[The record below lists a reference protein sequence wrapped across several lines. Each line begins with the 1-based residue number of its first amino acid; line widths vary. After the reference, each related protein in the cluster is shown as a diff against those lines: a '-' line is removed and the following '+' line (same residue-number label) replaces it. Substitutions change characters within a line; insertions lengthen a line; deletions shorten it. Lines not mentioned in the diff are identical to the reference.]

1 MATEK
6 FLFPHHQKT
15 KLKKLCFLLFLF
27 SSFVH
32 SDENIVIVISLD
44 GLRFDYLERTET
56 EAFSYITK
64 AGARASSL
72 VPVYQSSTFPTHVT
86 MATGVTPD
94 LHGILHNS
102 FYDKERGS
110 FSYSPDASWI
120 QSEPVWSIVENQDIK
135 TATYFWVGSE
145 TDWRETSISYSKA
158 PFNGRISEKEK
169 LDQILEW
176 LDMDIDL
183 RPRLIMSWWHGTDS
197 VAHQKGATHPDV
209 FKQLNKQDK
218 ILFQLIEE
226 ISLRN
231 IWNKVTLL
239 VVSDHGMSDVSNFI
253 NLKEILKL
261 NSIKARI
268 STGPAV
274 AHIFLENKEDLKKT
288 ISSLRENQHLSV
300 WSKENLPKEFN
311 MFNET
316 RTGDVIVTTSIPNML
331 VTRNNSNPPI
341 GMHGYNPRDN
351 KQMHS
356 IFLAYGN
363 KVANKRLQTVH
374 QLDIVPTILDLLNL
388 DVPKYMQ
395 GRIIDLQ

>member
-1 MATEK
+1 M
-6 FLFPHHQKT
+6 
-15 KLKKLCFLLFLF
+15 LLFLF

-64 AGARASSL
+64 EGARASSL

-226 ISLRN
+226 ITRRN
-231 IWNKVTLL
+231 IWDKVTLL

-261 NSIKARI
+261 NSIDARI

-274 AHIFLENKEDLKKT
+274 AHIFLDKKEELKRA
-288 ISSLRENQHLSV
+288 ISSLQENQHLSV
-300 WSKENLPKEFN
+300 WSKEDLPKEFN

-331 VTRNNSNPPI
+331 VTRSNSNPPI
-341 GMHGYNPRDN
+341 GMHGYNPKEN
-351 KQMHS
+351 KHMHG

-363 KVANKRLQTVH
+363 KVANKRLQKVH
-374 QLDIVPTILDLLNL
+374 QLDITPTILDLLNL
-388 DVPKYMQ
+388 DVPEYMQ
-395 GRIIDLQ
+395 GKIIELQ

>member
-1 MATEK
+1 M
-6 FLFPHHQKT
+6 L
-15 KLKKLCFLLFLF
+15 FLL

-64 AGARASSL
+64 EGARASSL

-226 ISLRN
+226 ITRRN
-231 IWNKVTLL
+231 IWDKVTLL

-261 NSIKARI
+261 NSIDARI

-274 AHIFLENKEDLKKT
+274 AHIFLDKKEELKRA
-288 ISSLRENQHLSV
+288 ISSLQENQHLSV
-300 WSKENLPKEFN
+300 WSKEDLPKEFN

-341 GMHGYNPRDN
+341 GMHGYNPKDN
-351 KQMHS
+351 KHMHG

-363 KVANKRLQTVH
+363 KVANKRLQKVH
-374 QLDIVPTILDLLNL
+374 QLDITPTILDLLNL
-388 DVPKYMQ
+388 DVPEYMQ
-395 GRIIDLQ
+395 GKIIELQ

>member
-1 MATEK
+1 MATER
-6 FLFPHHQKT
+6 FLFPHHQKI

-27 SSFVH
+27 SSFIY

-44 GLRFDYLERTET
+44 GIRYDYLERTET
-56 EAFSYITK
+56 DAFSYLRK
-64 AGARASSL
+64 GGASASSL

-120 QSEPVWSIVENQDIK
+120 QFEPVWSILENQNMK

-145 TDWRETSISYSKA
+145 TDWRGTSISYSKA
-158 PFNGRISEKEK
+158 PFNGRIGEKEK

-176 LDMDIDL
+176 LDMEIDL

-274 AHIFLENKEDLKKT
+274 AHIFLENKEDLKKA
-288 ISSLRENQHLSV
+288 ISSLRENQQLSV

-363 KVANKRLQTVH
+363 KVANKRLQKVH
-374 QLDIVPTILDLLNL
+374 QLDIAPTILDLLNL
-388 DVPKYMQ
+388 DVPKCMQ

>member
-1 MATEK
+1 M
-6 FLFPHHQKT
+6 
-15 KLKKLCFLLFLF
+15 LFLF

-64 AGARASSL
+64 EGARASSL

-226 ISLRN
+226 ITRRN
-231 IWNKVTLL
+231 IWDKVTLL

-261 NSIKARI
+261 NYIDARI

-274 AHIFLENKEDLKKT
+274 AHIFLDKKEELKRA
-288 ISSLRENQHLSV
+288 ISSLQENQHLSV
-300 WSKENLPKEFN
+300 WSKEDLPKEFN

-341 GMHGYNPRDN
+341 GMHGYNPKDN
-351 KQMHS
+351 KHMHG
-356 IFLAYGN
+356 IFLAYGI
-363 KVANKRLQTVH
+363 KVANKRLQKVH
-374 QLDIVPTILDLLNL
+374 QLDITPTILDLLNL
-388 DVPKYMQ
+388 DVPEYMQ
-395 GRIIDLQ
+395 GKIIELQ

>member
-1 MATEK
+1 M
-6 FLFPHHQKT
+6 
-15 KLKKLCFLLFLF
+15 LFLF

-64 AGARASSL
+64 EGARASSL

-145 TDWRETSISYSKA
+145 TDWRGTSISYSKA
-158 PFNGRISEKEK
+158 PFNGRIGEKEK

-176 LDMDIDL
+176 LDMEIDL

-226 ISLRN
+226 ITRRN
-231 IWNKVTLL
+231 IWDKVTLL

-261 NSIKARI
+261 NSIDARI

-274 AHIFLENKEDLKKT
+274 AHIFLDKKEELKRA
-288 ISSLRENQHLSV
+288 ISSLQENQHLSV
-300 WSKENLPKEFN
+300 WSKEDLPKEFN

-341 GMHGYNPRDN
+341 GMHGYNPKDN
-351 KQMHS
+351 KHMHG

-363 KVANKRLQTVH
+363 KVANKRLQKVH
-374 QLDIVPTILDLLNL
+374 QLDITPTILDLLNL
-388 DVPKYMQ
+388 DVPEYMQ
-395 GRIIDLQ
+395 GKIIELQ

>member
-1 MATEK
+1 MATER
-6 FLFPHHQKT
+6 FLFPHHQKI

-27 SSFVH
+27 SSFIH

-44 GLRFDYLERTET
+44 GLRYDYLERTET
-56 EAFSYITK
+56 DAFSYITK
-64 AGARASSL
+64 EGASASSL

-120 QSEPVWSIVENQDIK
+120 QFEPVWSIVENQDIK

-231 IWNKVTLL
+231 IWDKVTLL

-261 NSIKARI
+261 NSIEARI

-274 AHIFLENKEDLKKT
+274 AHIFLDKKEELKKT
-288 ISSLRENQHLSV
+288 ISSLQENKHLSV

-341 GMHGYNPRDN
+341 GMHGYNPKEN
-351 KQMHS
+351 KQMHG

-363 KVANKRLQTVH
+363 KVANKRLQKVH
-374 QLDIVPTILDLLNL
+374 QLDITPTILDLLNL

>member
-1 MATEK
+1 MATER
-6 FLFPHHQKT
+6 FLFLHHQKT
-15 KLKKLCFLLFLF
+15 KLKKLCFLLFLL

-64 AGARASSL
+64 EGARASSL

-226 ISLRN
+226 ITRRN
-231 IWNKVTLL
+231 IWDKVTLL

-261 NSIKARI
+261 NSIDARI

-274 AHIFLENKEDLKKT
+274 AHIFLDKKEELKRA
-288 ISSLRENQHLSV
+288 ISSLQENQHLSV
-300 WSKENLPKEFN
+300 WSKEDLPKEFN

-341 GMHGYNPRDN
+341 GMHGYNPKDN
-351 KQMHS
+351 KHMHG

-363 KVANKRLQTVH
+363 KVANKRLQKVH
-374 QLDIVPTILDLLNL
+374 QLDITPTILDLLNL
-388 DVPKYMQ
+388 DVPEYMQ
-395 GRIIDLQ
+395 GKIIELQ

>member
-1 MATEK
+1 MATER
-6 FLFPHHQKT
+6 FLFPHHQKI

-27 SSFVH
+27 SSCIH
-32 SDENIVIVISLD
+32 SDENTVIVISLD
-44 GLRFDYLERTET
+44 GIRYDYLERTET
-56 EAFSYITK
+56 DAFSYLRK
-64 AGARASSL
+64 GGASASSL

-120 QSEPVWSIVENQDIK
+120 QFEPVWSILENQNMK

-145 TDWRETSISYSKA
+145 TDWRGTSISYSKA
-158 PFNGRISEKEK
+158 PFNGRIGEKEK
-169 LDQILEW
+169 LDQILKW
-176 LDMDIDL
+176 LDMEIDL

-363 KVANKRLQTVH
+363 KVANKRLQKVH
-374 QLDIVPTILDLLNL
+374 QLDIAPTILDLLNL

>member
-1 MATEK
+1 
-6 FLFPHHQKT
+6 
-15 KLKKLCFLLFLF
+15 
-27 SSFVH
+27 
-32 SDENIVIVISLD
+32 
-44 GLRFDYLERTET
+44 
-56 EAFSYITK
+56 
-64 AGARASSL
+64 
-72 VPVYQSSTFPTHVT
+72 

-226 ISLRN
+226 ITRRN
-231 IWNKVTLL
+231 IWDKVTLL

-261 NSIKARI
+261 NSIDARI

-274 AHIFLENKEDLKKT
+274 AHIFLDKKEELKRA
-288 ISSLRENQHLSV
+288 ISSLQENQHLSV
-300 WSKENLPKEFN
+300 WSKEDLPKEFN

-331 VTRNNSNPPI
+331 VSRNNSNPPI
-341 GMHGYNPRDN
+341 GMHGYNPKDN
-351 KQMHS
+351 KQMHG

-363 KVANKRLQTVH
+363 KVANKRLQKVH
-374 QLDIVPTILDLLNL
+374 QLDITPTILDLLNL
-388 DVPKYMQ
+388 DVPEYMQ
-395 GRIIDLQ
+395 GKIIELQ

>member
-1 MATEK
+1 MATER

-64 AGARASSL
+64 EGARASSL

-231 IWNKVTLL
+231 IWDKVTLL

-261 NSIKARI
+261 NSIDARI

-274 AHIFLENKEDLKKT
+274 AHIFLDKKEELKRA
-288 ISSLRENQHLSV
+288 ISSLQENQHLSV
-300 WSKENLPKEFN
+300 WSKEDLPKEFN

-331 VTRNNSNPPI
+331 VTRSNSNPPI
-341 GMHGYNPRDN
+341 GMHGYNPKEN
-351 KQMHS
+351 KHMHG

-363 KVANKRLQTVH
+363 KVANKRLQKVH
-374 QLDIVPTILDLLNL
+374 QLDIAPTILDLLNL

>member
-1 MATEK
+1 MATER

-64 AGARASSL
+64 EGARASSL

-288 ISSLRENQHLSV
+288 ISSLQANKNLSV
-300 WSKENLPKEFN
+300 WSKENLPVSYTHLRAH
-311 MFNET
+311 ET
-316 RTGDVIVTTSIPNML
+316 
-331 VTRNNSNPPI
+331 
-341 GMHGYNPRDN
+341 
-351 KQMHS
+351 
-356 IFLAYGN
+356 
-363 KVANKRLQTVH
+363 
-374 QLDIVPTILDLLNL
+374 
-388 DVPKYMQ
+388 
-395 GRIIDLQ
+395 

>member
-1 MATEK
+1 MATER

-64 AGARASSL
+64 EGARASSL

-120 QSEPVWSIVENQDIK
+120 QYEPVWSILENQNMK

-145 TDWRETSISYSKA
+145 TDWRGTSISYSKA
-158 PFNGRISEKEK
+158 PFNGRIGEKEK

-226 ISLRN
+226 ITRRN
-231 IWNKVTLL
+231 IWDKVTLL

-261 NSIKARI
+261 NSIDARI

-274 AHIFLENKEDLKKT
+274 AHIFLDKKEELKRA
-288 ISSLRENQHLSV
+288 ISSLQENQHLSV
-300 WSKENLPKEFN
+300 WSKEDLPKEFN

-331 VTRNNSNPPI
+331 VTRSNSNPPI
-341 GMHGYNPRDN
+341 GMHGYNPKEN
-351 KQMHS
+351 KHMHG

-363 KVANKRLQTVH
+363 KVANKRLQKVH
-374 QLDIVPTILDLLNL
+374 QLDIAPTILDLLNL

>member
-1 MATEK
+1 M
-6 FLFPHHQKT
+6 
-15 KLKKLCFLLFLF
+15 LFLF

-64 AGARASSL
+64 EGARASSL

-226 ISLRN
+226 ITRRN
-231 IWNKVTLL
+231 IWDKVTLL

-261 NSIKARI
+261 NSIDARI

-274 AHIFLENKEDLKKT
+274 AHIFLDKKEELKRA
-288 ISSLRENQHLSV
+288 ISSLQENQHLSV
-300 WSKENLPKEFN
+300 WSKEDLPKEFN

-341 GMHGYNPRDN
+341 GMHGYNPKDN
-351 KQMHS
+351 KHMHG

-363 KVANKRLQTVH
+363 KVANKRLQKVH
-374 QLDIVPTILDLLNL
+374 QLDITPTILDLLNL
-388 DVPKYMQ
+388 DVPEYMQ
-395 GRIIDLQ
+395 GKIIELQ

>member
-1 MATEK
+1 
-6 FLFPHHQKT
+6 
-15 KLKKLCFLLFLF
+15 LLFLF

-64 AGARASSL
+64 EGARASSL

-226 ISLRN
+226 ITRRN
-231 IWNKVTLL
+231 IWDKVTLL

-261 NSIKARI
+261 NSIDARI

-274 AHIFLENKEDLKKT
+274 AHIFLDKKEELKRA
-288 ISSLRENQHLSV
+288 ISSLQENQHLSV
-300 WSKENLPKEFN
+300 WSKEDLPKEFN

-341 GMHGYNPRDN
+341 GMHGYNPKDN
-351 KQMHS
+351 KHMHG

-363 KVANKRLQTVH
+363 KVANKRLQKVH
-374 QLDIVPTILDLLNL
+374 QLDITPTILDLLNL
-388 DVPKYMQ
+388 DVPEYMQ
-395 GRIIDLQ
+395 GKIIELQ